1 MVVMAR
7 LSDHPTQGGRVVDWT
22 PSQSTLDAMA
32 HAPATGVTPSL
43 MQAAHLALAKSKHRE
58 GYTDS
63 SWLCVAWEFPGS
75 FEVDTWTRTLNF
87 WLGRHGGMRNWFTAD
102 GDAEDTPLVRH
113 ELPPEDV
120 VFEPTFLPDEVTAA
134 GMLDHV
140 RQQMDIWAVPLDRFG
155 YTCTAVIGDAKTIV
169 YFGSDHSYTDGVSCL
184 LSVWELTTIYE
195 ALQAGTTPEL
205 PVVGSYPDYCVEE
218 RKLADTFDIESKGV
232 QDWLYF
238 LLRGDGELPRFPVDL
253 GMTPGVKVPL
263 VPVYQELLGADLV
276 EPYARAVEELG
287 GTYAG
292 GLYAAC
298 AMAAH
303 EMDAATSYRCLNPV
317 HSRWAPEWLCA
328 MGWFINLVPLHVDIE
343 DDDTFA
349 SLARRVRQE
358 FRENAE
364 AGEIPTLRVAEIL
377 ADHLDFDADSSDRP
391 PIMSY
396 LDGDMIPGHERWKE
410 QNFWGLTGAGD
421 DDDVYVWMMRMPGST
436 YVTCSCPDTPQ
447 AIHAVTSYFARVAE
461 ILQDVARTGGD
472 VAMGPAG
479 ILEPPAA

>member
-7 LSDHPTQGGRVVDWT
+7 LSDHPAQGGRVIDWT
-22 PSQSTLDAMA
+22 PSQATLDAMA
-32 HAPATGVTPSL
+32 VAPATAVPPSM
-43 MQAAHLALAKSKHRE
+43 MQAAHLALAKSKSRD

-63 SWLCVAWEFPGS
+63 SWLCVSWEFPGE
-75 FEVDTWTRTLNF
+75 FDIDTWTRTLNY
-87 WLGRHGGMRNWFTAD
+87 WLGRHGGMRNWFTAE
-102 GDAEDTPLVRH
+102 GDSEDAPLLRH

-120 VFEPTFLPDEVTAA
+120 VFEPTIHPEPVSAQ
-134 GMLDHV
+134 GMLEHV
-140 RQQMDIWAVPLDRFG
+140 RKQMDIWAVPLGRFG
-155 YTCTAVIGDAKTIV
+155 YTCTAVQAPEKTVV

-195 ALQAGTTPEL
+195 ALRERITPEL
-205 PVVGSYPDYCVEE
+205 PVVGSYPDYCIEE

-238 LLRGDGELPRFPVDL
+238 LLRGGGELPRFPVEL
-253 GMTPGVKVPL
+253 GVTPGIKVPV
-263 VPVYQELLGADLV
+263 VPVYQELLSA
-276 EPYARAVEELG
+276 EQNPSYEAAVKALG

-303 EMDAATSYRCLNPV
+303 ELNAADAYRCLNPV
-317 HSRWAPEWLCA
+317 HSRWAPEWMCA

-343 DDDTFA
+343 PSDTFG

-358 FRENAE
+358 FKDNKE
-364 AGEIPTLRVAEIL
+364 AGEVPTMRVAEIL
-377 ADHLDFDADSSDRP
+377 AEHVDFDADSSDRP

-396 LDGDMIPGHERWKE
+396 LDGAMIPGHERWQE

-421 DDDVYVWMMRMPGST
+421 DDDVYVWMMRMPQST
-436 YVTCSCPDTPQ
+436 YVTCSCPGTPQ
-447 AIHAVTSYFARVAE
+447 AVHAVSTYFARVAE
-461 ILQDVARTGGD
+461 ILQEVARTGGD
-472 VAMGPAG
+472 VAMGPSG
-479 ILEPPAA
+479 ILQPPTD